1 MTSDLLGISIT
12 GLRVSQ
18 SALSTTGHNISN
30 AGVDGFS
37 RQKVDAITNPAS
49 LQGAGYVGNGASV
62 DAIERVANQFV
73 IKQVRTDTSLNSDL
87 STYQSYVSQ
96 LDNLLSDENT
106 GLAGALDSFYSSVN
120 NGANDPTSIPA
131 RQLILTEGENVS
143 NRFNTVYSRFEQ
155 IESSVNDALNIA
167 VAEVNALIK
176 NVASING
183 RIGDAVGSGNGALPN
198 DLLDQ
203 RDETL
208 RQLSSLLTIQT
219 FEQNNGEVN
228 VLIGNGQNV
237 VVGRE
242 ARNIDLQAS
251 QDDPSKF
258 NIVFQSNSIEQNLT
272 QLISGGEIGGLIRFR
287 DNALDTSFNQFGQ
300 IAVAVADQF
309 NTSHQQGITLDN
321 EFGQKFFSDVNTP
334 IAAQQR
340 VISNSNN
347 TGQTPL
353 AQLNIKNTQA
363 MQGSDYT
370 VTIEP
375 GGLYRIHRD
384 TDGEEVTTGLVSGA
398 MPFSIEFDGL
408 ELAFNQGTLNAG
420 DAFTL
425 KPTRFA
431 AKEIQ
436 SQLFDPRTLA
446 FGTPLSTEASLG
458 NRGSAQISSGE
469 VLSLTDTNNNP
480 LPLLQNPGELDP
492 PLIVRFTSPTTYSV
506 LNNSDPGN
514 PTDLDPPIRN
524 KTYIAGLPNS
534 IFTEDKGQTV
544 IAAKGEL
551 LGIPSGKTPIIGTG
565 QKIDNGYPAEAIT
578 FTLPP
583 AQEGGSEQTK
593 TVYTGVNASAKE
605 IANTLNNVPG
615 VTANAFN
622 YIEISNLKVND
633 TSPLQIGLNGQ
644 DLLDYELDPIS
655 GLPALVPAVPNPTI
669 HPTEFND
676 YLANIINTNDD
687 FQQLGISAV
696 SSIDSLTSNPIL
708 KITSTQGDDLQIDL
722 IASNTESISVSDGT
736 NDDIVLA
743 GQGAGATSGMVAGGQ
758 LDVTLNSDVSMRTFP
773 PVSTIFG
780 DSAAPD
786 FAKSSFLGIQVS
798 LAGSPIEGDDFTI
811 DFNLNGASDNRNALN
826 LVNTQT
832 QSVLANGNA
841 TIGEGYASLVEF
853 IGIDTSSATINANA
867 SEQVLEQTTQT
878 RNSISAVNLD
888 EEAANLIKFEQM
900 YQANAQVISVARNLF
915 DTLIGSF

>member
-37 RQKVDAITNPAS
+37 RQKVDAVTNPSS

-62 DAIERVANQFV
+62 DAIERVANEFV

-87 STYQSYVSQ
+87 STYKNYVSQ

-106 GLAGALDSFYSSVN
+106 GLAGALDSFYAAMN

-131 RQLILTEGENVS
+131 RQLILNEGENIT
-143 NRFNTVYSRFEQ
+143 NRFNTIHSRLDQ
-155 IESSVNDALNIA
+155 IESGVNDALKIA
-167 VAEVNALIK
+167 VAEVNALID
-176 NVASING
+176 NVANING
-183 RIGDAVGSGNGALPN
+183 RIGDATGAGGGALPN

-219 FEQNNGEVN
+219 FEQDNGEVN

-242 ARNIDLQAS
+242 ARNIDLRAS
-251 QDDPSKF
+251 ESDPSKF
-258 NIVFQSNSIEQNLT
+258 DVVFQSNNIEQNLT
-272 QLISGGEIGGLIRFR
+272 QLISGGEIGGLVRFR
-287 DNALDTSFNQFGQ
+287 DNALDTSFNQLGQ
-300 IAVAVADQF
+300 IAIAVADQF
-309 NTSHQQGITLDN
+309 NTNHQQGITLDN
-321 EFGQKFFSDVNTP
+321 QFGQKFFSDVNTP

-340 VISNSNN
+340 VISSSNN
-347 TGQTPL
+347 TGQAPL
-353 AQLNIKNTQA
+353 AQLNIVNTQA

-384 TDGEEVTTGLVSGA
+384 TDGEEVTSGLIPGA
-398 MPFSIEFDGL
+398 MPFSVEFDGL
-408 ELAFNQGTLNAG
+408 ELAFTQGTLNPG

-431 AKEIQ
+431 AKDIQ
-436 SQLFDPRTLA
+436 TELFDPRTLA
-446 FGTPLSTEASLG
+446 FGTPLVTDASLG
-458 NRGSAQISSGE
+458 NRGSVQISSGE

-506 LNNSDPGN
+506 LNNSDPGK

-524 KTYIAGLPNS
+524 KTYIPGLPNP
-534 IFTEDKGQTV
+534 IFTEDQGQTV

-551 LGIPSGKTPIIGTG
+551 LGIPSGKNPIIGTG

-583 AQEGGSEQTK
+583 TQEGGAEQTK

-633 TSPLQIGLNGQ
+633 SSPLQIGLNGR
-644 DLLDYELDPIS
+644 
-655 GLPALVPAVPNPTI
+655 
-669 HPTEFND
+669 
-676 YLANIINTNDD
+676 
-687 FQQLGISAV
+687 
-696 SSIDSLTSNPIL
+696 
-708 KITSTQGDDLQIDL
+708 
-722 IASNTESISVSDGT
+722 ISVSDGT
-736 NDDIVLA
+736 NDDVVLA

-780 DSAAPD
+780 DSGAPD

-798 LAGSPIEGDDFTI
+798 LAGSPVEGDDFTI
-811 DFNLNGASDNRNALN
+811 DFNVDGASDNRNALD

-832 QSVLANGNA
+832 QAVLANGNA

-853 IGIDTSSATINANA
+853 IGIDTRSATINANA

-900 YQANAQVISVARNLF
+900 YSANAQVISVARNLF